1 MTRGNKGQHSF
12 FDSDYYCEQ
21 LIPKTSFFRRFR
33 DVVGPLITDD
43 MFRDLYYWKNG
54 RPPIS
59 PSMLAKAMLLQYHMN
74 LSDREMERTC
84 QFDLEVKFALGLR
97 IDERPFDHSSL
108 GDFRERILKS
118 GKEKDIFDCIVAEL
132 VDKKLISKK
141 EIQRIDATH
150 IIADIALPNMVGMV
164 KKGTFEI
171 LKKLKVHKPNLYQ
184 KYSNR
189 LDPED
194 YSSLRI
200 NGDGPGRFDLEK
212 RTERLVKYVEDA
224 RYLLSEVKNLEED
237 ENLKESISVL
247 KTILREN
254 IEETDAGVPKEMD
267 PKKKPTNRIV
277 SPIDTDA
284 RAGAKSKFKKFI
296 GYKASIT
303 QEVKNQFITN
313 VSVMCG
319 NRRDGEPTAELVE
332 EQIIKHGLIPE
343 KLIGDSAYGDGI
355 VRKALSDFGSKIIS
369 PFKEKN
375 PRTRAVFPKSM
386 FRIDRKRNT
395 LTCPNGAVAKPHFY
409 DSAKSSMIF
418 HFPMP
423 ACGECPLKSKCTN
436 AKEGRRTVRIFDW
449 QEDTYESER
458 YNLTEDFKKD
468 MKLRQPIEGKF
479 SEMKRLHGLTR
490 TKYRGLGKV
499 GLQCYF
505 TTALMN
511 IKRWINIEYANTQQ
525 YRCSQ
530 RENPETE

>member
-1 MTRGNKGQHSF
+1 MVCFANMKKETQSSF
-12 FDSDYYCEQ
+12 MDSDYYCNQ
-21 LIPKTSFFRRFR
+21 LIPKGSFFRKFK
-33 DVVGPLITDD
+33 DLVGSLITDE
-43 MFRDLYYWKNG
+43 MFRDLYCWNNG

-59 PSMLAKAMLLQYHMN
+59 PALLAKAMLLQYNMN

-108 GDFRERILKS
+108 GDFRERLLKS
-118 GKEKDIFDCIVAEL
+118 GKEKDIFDRIVAEL
-132 VDKKLISKK
+132 IDKKLISKK
-141 EIQRIDATH
+141 EVQRIDATH

-171 LKKLKVHKPNLYQ
+171 LKKLRVHHPGRYRKC
-184 KYSNR
+184 STR
-189 LDPED
+189 LDPND

-200 NGDGPGRFDLEK
+200 NDDGPGRFDMEK
-212 RTERLVKYVEDA
+212 RTERLVKYVDDA
-224 RYLLSEVKNLEED
+224 RYLLSEVED
-237 ENLKESISVL
+237 IESDDAIKESIRVL

-254 IEETDAGVPKEMD
+254 IHEDSEGRLKEME
-267 PKKKPTNRIV
+267 PSKKPTNRIV

-313 VSVMCG
+313 VHVMGG

-332 EQIIKHGLIPE
+332 EQIVKHGMVPE
-343 KLIGDSAYGDGI
+343 KLIGDSAYGDGV

-369 PFKEKN
+369 PFKAKT
-375 PRTRAVFPKSM
+375 PRTKAVFPKSM
-386 FRIDRKRNT
+386 FTLDRKKNT
-395 LTCPNGAVAKPHFY
+395 LTCPNGAVAQPHFY
-409 DSAKSSMIF
+409 DSANSSMIF
-418 HFPMP
+418 HFPHP
-423 ACGECPLKSKCTN
+423 ECRTCKLKPQCTN

-479 SEMKRLHGLTR
+479 SEMKRLHGLVR
-490 TKYRGLGKV
+490 TKYRGLKKV
-499 GLQCYF
+499 SLQCYF

-511 IKRWINIEYANTQQ
+511 IKRWINIEYAAI
-525 YRCSQ
+525 
-530 RENPETE
+530 